1 MTWWRYRQTNTSS
14 KIYEITK
21 NTRRELSYKTS
32 STSKGLAEISMNVL
46 LYTLSIKQ
54 FEGVIK
60 QKLKIERQ
68 TFQKKK
74 KDTQK

>member
-1 MTWWRYRQTNTSS
+1 
-14 KIYEITK
+14 
-21 NTRRELSYKTS
+21 
-32 STSKGLAEISMNVL
+32 MNVL